1 MPMKAF
7 LVAYIWKRPYLLTF
21 IIWLMW
27 SNWPRKSQISN
38 LYEELIW
45 LLLSFGLSFCQSL
58 AQNNH
63 NAIVVVAFCQNF
75 ITQASFTFC
84 CLFNVTHELPNCGN
98 KSVATV
104 KVYGEQRY
112 VEVKQIETKANKP
125 TN

>member
-1 MPMKAF
+1 
-7 LVAYIWKRPYLLTF
+7 
-21 IIWLMW
+21 
-27 SNWPRKSQISN
+27 

-75 ITQASFTFC
+75 ITQASFTSC
-84 CLFNVTHELPNCGN
+84 CLFNDSHELSNSGN

-104 KVYGEQRY
+104 KVNGN
-112 VEVKQIETKANKP
+112 KGTLKGNKIETKANKP